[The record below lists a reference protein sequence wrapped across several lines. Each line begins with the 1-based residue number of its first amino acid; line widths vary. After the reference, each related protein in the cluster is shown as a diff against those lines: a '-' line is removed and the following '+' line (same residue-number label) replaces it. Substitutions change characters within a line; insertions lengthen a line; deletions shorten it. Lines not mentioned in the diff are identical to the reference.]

1 MYCYLLIG
9 EPIPF
14 GEPATDLSHL
24 SDSERAQKEAEWKA
38 ELNQIEEEIATL
50 RAVLTAKLK
59 ISAELKR
66 NLGITVWKE
75 LSEDVNQGLKNVKE
89 SNV

>member
-1 MYCYLLIG
+1 MLTG
-9 EPIPF
+9 DAIPF
-14 GEPATDLSHL
+14 GEAAIDTSHL
-24 SDSERAQKEAEWKA
+24 TEEERAQKEAEWRA

-50 RAVLTAKLK
+50 RAVLTAKMK

-66 NLGITVWKE
+66 NLGITVWRE
-75 LSEDVNQGLKNVKE
+75 LSDDVNQGLKNVKE